1 MAKRLT
7 TTARFSNKQKTPR
20 IGFPVRGVSKLTA
33 IGVPACTALSN
44 FHKILSKL
52 LKYPRR
58 RHKSYNA
65 SGGDIC
71 AIWKLGES
79 FQPFDRL
86 CDLFRLGL
94 YPRKVLTVFG
104 HHGFRRTSKEFFISQ
119 LALEA
124 ANFFGEL

>member
-86 CDLFRLGL
+86 CDLFRFGL
-94 YPRKVLTVFG
+94 YPRKVLTVFSHYG
-104 HHGFRRTSKEFFISQ
+104 LRRAGEKFLVAQ
-119 LALEA
+119 LTLKPTD
-124 ANFFGEL
+124 FLG